1 MMYGWNGGWGVWGWV
16 LMALMML
23 IFWGGVASLAAVAVL
38 AVPRTGGGFARAAAR
53 FPAWPE
59 PSSTSPRPTWAVP

>member
-1 MMYGWNGGWGVWGWV
+1 MTPRSRSQLLIGI
-16 LMALMML
+16 LATLALTAL
-23 IFWGGVASLAAVAVL
+23 SLAAVAVL